1 MSSSDAE
8 GELEIVESWNEL
20 IQRESEKSYFK
31 DTLIPFLDAEYATET
46 VYPERENIFHALDLT
61 PLQSVKAVILGQDPY
76 HEPGQAHGL
85 AFSVPEGIDVPPSLK
100 NIFEEI
106 RSEYDCC
113 TPKSGNL
120 EQWAKQ
126 GVLLLNTVLT
136 VRAHEANS
144 HAGHGWEIFTDVVL
158 EQLGQQK
165 QPIVFMLWG
174 NPAQKKE
181 RLIRG
186 AGHLILKTSH
196 PSPLSVY
203 RGFRGCGHFRACNDF
218 LIRHGFEPID
228 WTLGFSQKQE

>member
-1 MSSSDAE
+1 MD
-8 GELEIVESWNEL
+8 SWNDL
-20 IQRESEKSYFK
+20 IQHESEKPYFK
-31 DTLIPFLDAEYATET
+31 DRLIPFLETEYASGT
-46 VYPERENIFHALDLT
+46 VYPERESIFRALQLT
-61 PLQSVKAVILGQDPY
+61 PLQEVKAVILGQDPY

-85 AFSVPEGIDVPPSLK
+85 AFSVPDGIDVPPSLK
-100 NIFEEI
+100 NIYDEI
-106 RSEYDCC
+106 RSEYNCG

-120 EQWAKQ
+120 EEWAKQ

-144 HAGHGWEIFTDVVL
+144 HAGHGWETFTDAVL

-186 AGHLILKTSH
+186 DENLILKTSH

-203 RGFRGCGHFRACNDF
+203 RGFRGCGHFRACNEF
-218 LIRHGFEPID
+218 LLKNGMEPID
-228 WTLGFSQKQE
+228 WTIGFSQKLK

>member
-20 IQRESEKSYFK
+20 IQRESEKAYFK

-120 EQWAKQ
+120 EEWAKQ
-126 GVLLLNTVLT
+126 WALMNNVEYDGENMWESDGEV
-136 VRAHEANS
+136 HETPEEA
-144 HAGHGWEIFTDVVL
+144 AD
-158 EQLGQQK
+158 
-165 QPIVFMLWG
+165 
-174 NPAQKKE
+174 
-181 RLIRG
+181 
-186 AGHLILKTSH
+186 
-196 PSPLSVY
+196 
-203 RGFRGCGHFRACNDF
+203 
-218 LIRHGFEPID
+218 
-228 WTLGFSQKQE
+228 

>member
-20 IQRESEKSYFK
+20 IQRESEKAYFK

-120 EQWAKQ
+120 EEWAKQ

-136 VRAHEANS
+136 VRAHEANF
-144 HAGHGWEIFTDVVL
+144 HAGHGWEIFTDAVL

-186 AGHLILKTSH
+186 SGHLILKTSH

-218 LIRHGFEPID
+218 LIKNGIEPID
-228 WTLGFSQKQE
+228 WTLGFSKKQE

>member
-1 MSSSDAE
+1 M
-8 GELEIVESWNEL
+8 ESWNEL
-20 IQRESEKSYFK
+20 IARESEKEYFK
-31 DTLIPFLDAEYATET
+31 DRLMPFLETEYTTEI
-46 VYPERENIFHALDLT
+46 VYPERENIFHALDMT
-61 PLQSVKAVILGQDPY
+61 PLHKVKAVILGQDPY

-85 AFSVPEGIDVPPSLK
+85 AFSVPDGIDVPPSLK

-106 RSEYDCC
+106 RSEYDCG

-120 EQWAKQ
+120 EEWAKQ

-144 HAGHGWEIFTDVVL
+144 HAGHGWEIFTDTVL
-158 EQLGQQK
+158 DLLGRQER
-165 QPIVFMLWG
+165 PVVFMLWG

-186 AGHLILKTSH
+186 SRHLILKTSH

-203 RGFRGCGHFRACNDF
+203 RGFRGCGHFKACNDF
-218 LIRHGFEPID
+218 LVNNGIEPID
-228 WTLGFSQKQE
+228 WTLAFSQKQD